1 MLTQIFELKA
11 EKVLFEHIGKK
22 LEEVCLNEYAG
33 GFQDE
38 ELRISATALNRIDNQ
53 DIKKSIASYIKYASP
68 FYGYGLYRLFF
79 AFVAIN
85 IVMMLCHVSQALYK
99 SSSAA
104 IVENLVDLNLHVID
118 MWNTHSVME
127 TALNSYLLWDDQAM
141 ILNKKPSEVYKI
153 YAAYFKDT
161 IIDKFDKLQSAD
173 LGKFSDTYKGFFG
186 SYSLCKG
193 LKEYNQHTFLK
204 CGEGQSSFVDQNIII
219 FLKSLASI
227 YDEVFDLKTL
237 QRDKP
242 GITKELLSNPKFKVA
257 QAYSLVS
264 VIFSDLY
271 YMIILPLSQVLE
283 QYIWP
288 NKISAV
294 NGRVAETNKELQV
307 YCWTFIPAFLIY
319 LWACWYFVLKPFL
332 YTMTCYWSTLRLIP
346 LGLIEKNPILQHH
359 FGKVEAGTKKL
370 VQF

>member
-1 MLTQIFELKA
+1 M
-11 EKVLFEHIGKK
+11 
-22 LEEVCLNEYAG
+22 
-33 GFQDE
+33 
-38 ELRISATALNRIDNQ
+38 
-53 DIKKSIASYIKYASP
+53 
-68 FYGYGLYRLFF
+68 
-79 AFVAIN
+79 AIN

-104 IVENLVDLNLHVID
+104 VVENLVDLNLHVID

-141 ILNKKPSEVYKI
+141 ILNKKPSEVYKV

-161 IIDKFDKLQSAD
+161 IIDKFDKFQTAD
-173 LGKFSDTYKGFFG
+173 LGKFTETYRGFFG

-237 QRDKP
+237 QKDKP
-242 GITKELLSNPKFKVA
+242 GVTKELLANPKFKVA

-307 YCWTFIPAFLIY
+307 YCWTFIPAFLLY

-332 YTMTCYWSTLRLIP
+332 STMTCYWSTLRLIP